1 MVQVMVFFKVNH
13 LNRRRSFPES
23 EVNATDASD
32 KRVPAKKMSKD
43 KEAVTAVKQAKQDSE
58 LESKL
63 EKQSKDLWEI
73 KDKLR
78 EHVSTAE
85 LREVL
90 IVNNQDATGS
100 DYDLRDRWLVHFV
113 PVQ

>member
-1 MVQVMVFFKVNH
+1 MPK
-13 LNRRRSFPES
+13 E
-23 EVNATDASD
+23 
-32 KRVPAKKMSKD
+32 
-43 KEAVTAVKQAKQDSE
+43 KEAVTAVKKAKQDTE

-85 LREVL
+85 LREML
-90 IVNNQDATGS
+90 TANNQDATGS
-100 DYDLRDRWLVHFV
+100 EYDLRERWLVHFT
-113 PVQ
+113 P